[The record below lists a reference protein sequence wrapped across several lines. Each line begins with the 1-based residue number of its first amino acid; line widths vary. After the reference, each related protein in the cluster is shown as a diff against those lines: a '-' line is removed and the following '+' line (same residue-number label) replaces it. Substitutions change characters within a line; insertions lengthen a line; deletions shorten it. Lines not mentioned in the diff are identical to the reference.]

1 MKSRAGLKKQVK
13 TIRGGGHRTYWV
25 KSSPKVEARKGNRQ
39 ISAGEMLKAH
49 GLQIAARGAAH
60 GVATYTAQM
69 AAIRAGRAV
78 ESTTANHN
86 AGVYTAWAGLL
97 SAGAASAVVGK
108 RLAYSGRRGAAIRA
122 DLQRATIGGHIAAS
136 ALHSGAA
143 TVGWVGSVFAHG
155 ASERYMRKRGRK

>member
-1 MKSRAGLKKQVK
+1 MKSKAGLKKQVK

-25 KSSPKVEARKGNRQ
+25 KATPKVEARKGNRQ
-39 ISAGEMLKAH
+39 ISAGEMLKSH

-60 GVATYTAQM
+60 GAATYAAQM
-69 AAIRAGRAV
+69 AALRAGRAV

-155 ASERYMRKRGRK
+155 AGQRYMKKRGRK